1 MRKKRLFKRLSPLIV
16 IFTTLLLICS
26 LAIVT
31 SAEEGIENSDE
42 ILNSGDLAIENT
54 ENSVDGGESISNIFE
69 KIYVEVENNADKIFS
84 AMAFVATLVVGI
96 FYKSGLLPLLKD
108 ALSKLKSTIDNAK
121 EAEEMHSIDTNNKI
135 DAISDT
141 VTQIEEQIK
150 EIELGSR
157 DIEKLCRE
165 REAMRTILTSQV
177 DMLYAIFICSSLPE
191 YQKEEIG
198 LKIQQ
203 MREELGAYEQAE

>member
-1 MRKKRLFKRLSPLIV
+1 MRKKRLFKRLSPLII
-16 IFTTLLLICS
+16 IFTTIFLICS

-31 SAEEGIENSDE
+31 SAEEGVESSDAILNGGDLSNENAENS
-42 ILNSGDLAIENT
+42 IE
-54 ENSVDGGESISNIFE
+54 SGESISNIFE

-84 AMAFVATLVVGI
+84 ALAFIATLVVGI

-108 ALSKLKSTIDNAK
+108 ALSRLKSTIDNAK

-135 DAISDT
+135 DAISQT
-141 VTQIEEQIK
+141 VTKMEEQIRD
-150 EIELGSR
+150 IEHGSR
-157 DIEKLCRE
+157 DIERLCRE

-203 MREELGAYEQAE
+203 MREELGAYEQTE